1 MSSKQQT
8 LSKHNTIHQQFNAA
22 STSQSNFQSIKEA
35 EQLRTPPVAPLIYDD
50 ALEEEEAIRGLRI
63 NDLQKRQTAHSSQEE
78 FEEMVQK
85 MQSRMKALESRYLD
99 LANFYKRE
107 LLANGT
113 ASAVL
118 NHSRFSQQ
126 QLREGGDLTPY
137 LAESQVEERKFE
149 DPNESQQM
157 QPFDQNVEKD
167 LISELL

>member
-1 MSSKQQT
+1 
-8 LSKHNTIHQQFNAA
+8 
-22 STSQSNFQSIKEA
+22 
-35 EQLRTPPVAPLIYDD
+35 
-50 ALEEEEAIRGLRI
+50 
-63 NDLQKRQTAHSSQEE
+63 
-78 FEEMVQK
+78 

-113 ASAVL
+113 VSAVL

-149 DPNESQQM
+149 DPNESQ
-157 QPFDQNVEKD
+157 
-167 LISELL
+167 